1 MTAPLFVHGAVADAL
16 PGGELWLEGAEGRH
30 AVSVKRL
37 RVGEELVLADG
48 LGHGAVGEVTGT
60 EGRERLRMVVT
71 AVRREPDPEP
81 PVTVVQALPKGDR
94 GEVAVETLTET
105 GVDTIVPWQ
114 AARCVTRWRAE
125 RGGKALAKWR
135 NTAREA
141 GKQSRRLRF
150 PGVTDPHTTREV
162 AVLIAGTVGAGG
174 SALVLHESATEP
186 LARVV
191 GPAAAGPVTLV
202 VGPEGGIAPEELTAF
217 EEAGARTVRL
227 GSAVLR
233 TSTAGTVAAAVV
245 LSRTPRWG

>member
-1 MTAPLFVHGAVADAL
+1 MTAPLFVHGAVAGART
-16 PGGELWLEGAEGRH
+16 GEELWLEGPEGRH

-37 RVGEELVLADG
+37 RIGEELILADG
-48 LGHGAVGEVTGT
+48 LGHGVAGEVVAV
-60 EGRERLRMVVT
+60 EGRDRLRAVVT
-71 AVRREPDPEP
+71 AVRREPVPEP

-125 RGGKALAKWR
+125 RGEKALTKWR

-150 PGVTDPHTTREV
+150 PEVTGAHTTEGV
-162 AVLIAGTVGAGG
+162 AALIAGAIAAGG
-174 SALVLHESATEP
+174 TALVLHESASVP
-186 LARVV
+186 LVRALDPTT
-191 GPAAAGPVTLV
+191 GGPVVLV
-202 VGPEGGIAPEELTAF
+202 VGPEGGIAPEELTALG
-217 EEAGARTVRL
+217 EAGARPVRL
-227 GSAVLR
+227 GPAVLR

-245 LSRTPRWG
+245 LSRTPRWA